1 MRGSAVA
8 RCGRRPATIAATTI
22 AILAT
27 ALSGCL
33 YPGDPQRAENPA
45 AVREGV
51 AAVQRAVDEYRRA
64 TGVLPIRNR
73 PVNTPIYEKYPIDFS
88 RLVEGGF
95 LGAIPKV
102 AFEKGG
108 RAVFVLVDVETAPKV
123 KLLDLPTHEAAV
135 RVRQAVEA
143 HLAEGRPLPAGE
155 QVAPQFWTVDFAAM
169 GMREERIVSVFSGLP
184 LRWIVHESGAVG
196 IDYAADIMSLIQR
209 LGLTDADIPG
219 DLRELLVRE
228 SDFVPVD
235 SFAYR
240 WIDRTPVPVFP

>member
-1 MRGSAVA
+1 MRGSSVR
-8 RCGRRPATIAATTI
+8 RCKRRPAAIAAMTM
-22 AILAT
+22 AILAI

-33 YPGDPQRAENPA
+33 YPGDRQPAENPA
-45 AVREGV
+45 AVRDGV
-51 AAVQRAVDEYRRA
+51 AAVQRAVDEYRRS

-88 RLVEGGF
+88 RLVDGGF
-95 LGAIPKV
+95 LGAVPKI

-108 RAVFVLVDVETAPKV
+108 RFVFVLVDVETTPKV
-123 KLLDLPTHEAAV
+123 KLLDLSAHEAAV

-169 GMREERIVSVFSGLP
+169 GMREERIISVFSGRPVRFL
-184 LRWIVHESGAVG
+184 VHASGTVG

-209 LGLTDADIPG
+209 LGLTNADIPG

-228 SDFVPVD
+228 SDFVPAD
-235 SFAYR
+235 SFVYR
-240 WIDRTPVPVFP
+240 WADRTPVPVLP